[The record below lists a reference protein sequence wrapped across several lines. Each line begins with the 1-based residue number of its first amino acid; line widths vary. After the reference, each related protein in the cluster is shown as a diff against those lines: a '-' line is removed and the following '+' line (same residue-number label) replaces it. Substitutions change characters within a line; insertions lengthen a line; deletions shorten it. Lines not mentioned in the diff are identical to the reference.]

1 VYLGTYT
8 LMKYTKQRFDEVIHE
23 LEQERKRLNEDLRRP
38 TASGYLP
45 E

>member
-1 VYLGTYT
+1 
-8 LMKYTKQRFDEVIHE
+8 MKYTKQRFDEVIHE
-23 LEQERKRLNEDLRRP
+23 LEQERKRLDEDLRQP